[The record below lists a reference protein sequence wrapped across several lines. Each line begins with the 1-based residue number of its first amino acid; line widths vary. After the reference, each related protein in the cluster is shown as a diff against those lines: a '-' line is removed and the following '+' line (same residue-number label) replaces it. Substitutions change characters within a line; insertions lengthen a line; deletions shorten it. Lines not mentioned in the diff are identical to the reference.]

1 MKFKIVKRF
10 EEAEVKRTA
19 PLNSSNSE
27 LNYFHLNEKIPSF
40 MILMLNNTFCSPYG
54 ILFKNGQVVKQSVYS
69 MFDRN
74 KNHLTFFK
82 KILLGRY
89 LKIKGPAL
97 IIHNAYYSNFYHWL
111 IEAMPRL
118 YVSEFLTNQC
128 TLVIP
133 KKVSLFHK
141 QMLDLFKFKNI
152 LYLDDHLL
160 VKAETFILPMHT
172 STGLSHYPQI
182 MRGLRDRILPL
193 VLASKCNKDLLKAK
207 NIYISR
213 GKALKRKIINEQ
225 EVLNVLLRHNFISV
239 ELESLPF
246 TDQVSLFNNA
256 EVVCGVHGAGLSN
269 MIFSPDKTTYVVFKN
284 EEHPDPAFI
293 NLANCFSHNFY
304 LLDCSDPNSH
314 LKGRNP
320 QSYDVQV
327 DTTQLEEILAM
338 IY

>member
-1 MKFKIVKRF
+1 MKFKIVKKF
-10 EEAEVKRTA
+10 EGTEVYRTR

-27 LNYFHLNEKIPSF
+27 LNYFHLNEEIPSF
-40 MILMLNNTFCSPYG
+40 MILKLNNTFCSPYG

-69 MFDRN
+69 MFNRN
-74 KNHLTFFK
+74 NNYLTFFK

-89 LKIKGPAL
+89 LKIKGHAL

-118 YVSEFLTNQC
+118 FISEFLINEC
-128 TLVIP
+128 TLVVP
-133 KKVSLFHK
+133 KKLSSFHT
-141 QMLDLFKFKNI
+141 QMLDLFKFKDI

-160 VKAETFILPMHT
+160 VKAETVILPMHT

-182 MRGLRDRILPL
+182 MRGLRDRILPV
-193 VLASKCNKDLLKAK
+193 VLASKSNKDFTKAK

-225 EVLNVLLRHNFISV
+225 EVLNVLLRHNFISI

-269 MIFSPDKTTYVVFKN
+269 MIFSPDKTTFVVFKN

-293 NLANCFSHNFY
+293 NLANCFSHVFY
-304 LLDCSDPNSH
+304 LLDCIDPHSY
-314 LKGRNP
+314 LKGKNP
-320 QSYDVQV
+320 QSYDVEV
-327 DTTQLEEILAM
+327 DVEQLERILAM